1 MIQIFKI
8 FLSLL
13 SSNFIELRHTIM
25 ARVLNAT
32 AISIPIILVG
42 EFILPIYGIRNDF
55 GIILASSIIIGAMF
69 FSNMLIITEF
79 ITKIESKQID
89 YYVLLP
95 IPFWAYCLQFVLYH
109 AFYGIIMA
117 ISTIPLIILILYTKN
132 IFANLEI
139 IKFISS
145 ILLIGLLNSSF
156 AFFLACYARG
166 MRDIENIILRIIVP
180 LGMLGGYQFSWYT
193 LFHYNKYLGYLSLLN
208 PYTYTNEAIRS
219 TIIKG
224 EYISFPISMF
234 VIAALSCT
242 LLFTSVRKLKNKLD
256 LI

>member
-1 MIQIFKI
+1 MTKTFKI

-13 SSNFIELRHTIM
+13 LSNFIELQNTLM

-32 AISIPIILVG
+32 AISVPILLVG
-42 EFILPIYGIRNDF
+42 EFVLPIYGIRNDF
-55 GIILASSIIIGAMF
+55 GIIQASSIIIGAMF
-69 FSNMLIITEF
+69 FSNMMIVTEF
-79 ITKIESKQID
+79 ISKIESKQID
-89 YYVLLP
+89 YYILLP
-95 IPFWAYCLQFVLYH
+95 IPFWAYCLQFILYH

-117 ISTIPLIILILYTKN
+117 ISTIPPIILILYTKN
-132 IFANLEI
+132 IFANLEV
-139 IKFISS
+139 IKFIFS
-145 ILLIGLLNSSF
+145 ILPIGLLNSSF

-166 MRDIENIILRIIVP
+166 TRDIENIILRIVIP

-193 LFHYNKYLGYLSLLN
+193 LFHYNQYLGYLSLLN

-224 EYISFPISMF
+224 EYISFAISMF
-234 VIAALSCT
+234 VIAILSFIF
-242 LLFTSVRKLKNKLD
+242 LFTSVRKLKNKLD